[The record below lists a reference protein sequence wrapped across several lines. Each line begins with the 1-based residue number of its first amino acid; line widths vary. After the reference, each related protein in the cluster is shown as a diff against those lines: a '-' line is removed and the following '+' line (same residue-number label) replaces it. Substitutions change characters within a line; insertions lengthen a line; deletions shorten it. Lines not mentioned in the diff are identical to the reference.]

1 MKATVSKSMFGSQK
15 TVLTVGNIA
24 IRCCVTSSKHCI
36 LFKTDVIRAL
46 GYEGKSDKWPA
57 DILNAINKFSH
68 LPTEIL
74 MNRERPVNFQ
84 IETSKPP
91 LQIHEGV
98 DARLFLEVC
107 KVITQAAQE
116 GYLNVNQIKYSK
128 AATHIL
134 SYFSDKDIDAMI
146 CEVTGYNFYKR
157 HAKEHLQQFLS
168 AHLKDESLQW
178 IKTFPDSFF
187 EMLLAMHQ
195 LEWTSL
201 RETPQVF
208 GTILFDVVFERISEE
223 LLTKLRILKP
233 KRDYRNLK
241 KDRQDNQ
248 HPDLKRHLA
257 VISALVESA
266 KGNRNM
272 FVLLL
277 NKTHPKH
284 YNFTTKLP
292 AFSEN
297 DPNKVMPLSVFNN
310 ALQKFF
316 GD

>member
-1 MKATVSKSMFGSQK
+1 M
-15 TVLTVGNIA
+15 
-24 IRCCVTSSKHCI
+24 
-36 LFKTDVIRAL
+36 
-46 GYEGKSDKWPA
+46 
-57 DILNAINKFSH
+57 
-68 LPTEIL
+68 PTEIL
-74 MNRERPVNFQ
+74 MNWEHPVNLLL
-84 IETSKPP
+84 ETSKPP

-98 DARLFLEVC
+98 DPRLFVEVC

-116 GYLNVNQIKYSK
+116 GYLNVNQLKYSK

-157 HAKEHLQQFLS
+157 NAKEHLQQFLTV
-168 AHLKDESLQW
+168 HLNDESLQW

-195 LEWTSL
+195 SEWTSL
-201 RETPQVF
+201 REAPQVF

-223 LLTKLRILKP
+223 LLTKLRTQKP
-233 KRDYRNLK
+233 KRDYRTLK

-257 VISALVESA
+257 VISALIESA

-277 NKTHPKH
+277 NKTHPKQ

-297 DPNKVMPLSVFNN
+297 DPNKVMPLSVFNT
-310 ALQKFF
+310 ALQKCF